1 MPSHNYKKS
10 RNFFNMNGFCS
21 ILHIN
26 DIIIFNATM
35 LEHEKHL
42 QWVFKKLK
50 NPYWIEV
57 TSREVQVFY
66 V

>member
-1 MPSHNYKKS
+1 MI
-10 RNFFNMNGFCS
+10 GFCS
-21 ILHIN
+21 ILHID

-35 LEHEKHL
+35 QEHEKHL
-42 QWVFKKLK
+42 QWVFKKFK

-57 TSREVQVFY
+57 TFREVQVFN